1 MLVGYEMTIA
11 NSYVSRGHVSSEY
24 SYIND
29 SYKYTLYLWIR
40 VNSLFTELESTQ
52 FI

>member
-29 SYKYTLYLWIR
+29 SYKYIP
-40 VNSLFTELESTQ
+40 FTCGLEETPC
-52 FI
+52 